1 MGTTGDGPAPF
12 RDPEDE
18 SCGHLTVRDGDG
30 HRVHVTRGGRTDGGA
45 PAVVCLHGWPGGW
58 FDYRLLRP
66 LLEPV
71 ADVVLPDLRGF
82 GGSERP
88 DLPVEGYSR
97 SAQARVVLSVLDA
110 LGIERAVLVGY
121 DIGSSIAVQVAR
133 EAPERVVGLALG
145 NPMNPAAGPLLLA
158 PHHRGEFWY
167 QDFHQLE
174 LATALVDGEPRA
186 VAAYLE
192 HFYRHWGGRQEPLG
206 PAHLAA
212 LVRAYAEPGAFT
224 ASLKWY
230 RSGSSSLPVALAAAE
245 GTAAPAAPVQVP
257 SAVVWG
263 AADPLF
269 PLAFSEGL
277 EDMLP
282 GHSLTVLDD
291 VGHFVPLEAPAE
303 LAAAVRSL
311 LPAG

>member
-1 MGTTGDGPAPF
+1 MTPPAF
-12 RDPEDE
+12 LDPED
-18 SCGHLTVRDGDG
+18 SSWGHAVVRDGDG
-30 HRVHVTRGGRTDGGA
+30 YRVHLTRGGRG
-45 PAVVCLHGWPGGW
+45 PAVVCLHGWPGAW

-71 ADVVLPDLRGF
+71 ADVVALDLRGF

-88 DLPVEGYSR
+88 DLPPEGYGR
-97 SAQARVVLSVLDA
+97 QAQAAAVRSVLDA

-121 DIGSSIAVQVAR
+121 DIGSSIAMQVAR
-133 EAPERVVGLALG
+133 DAPERVLGLALG

-158 PHHRGEFWY
+158 AEHRGEFWY
-167 QDFHQLE
+167 QDFHRLE
-174 LATALVDGEPRA
+174 LAGVLIDGEPRA
-186 VAAYLE
+186 VAAYLA
-192 HFYRHWGGRQEPLG
+192 HFYRHWGHRQESLG

-224 ASLKWY
+224 TSLNWY
-230 RSGSSSLPVALAAAE
+230 RSGSSSLPVALAAAR
-245 GTAAPAAPVQVP
+245 GAPPPPPVRVP

-269 PLAFSEGL
+269 PLPFTAGL
-277 EDMLP
+277 EQALP
-282 GHSLTVLDD
+282 RHTLTVLDD

-303 LAAAVRSL
+303 LAAAVRAL
-311 LPAG
+311 LPGDGRSA